1 MGKNRHRLGRG
12 GNGAK
17 AQGASAT
24 MQGGGAPMQ
33 GTTLPEHPNVTVVT
47 SRQEFE
53 REVQRLRESG
63 FTEVPGALGGGS
75 GGGISA
81 DYADYLEAKLSC
93 EAKTGSGKT
102 SLPLLH
108 VSSGYAQPVTAANG
122 HKGSYITWG
131 AGNRIP
137 NVISLLCSLLPYTA
151 AALKF
156 NIDLCCGMGPR
167 PMYQYTQYVGGNISQ
182 KSIPY
187 DQADKLILG
196 QIRDLQLQLVK
207 LEQEHPELT
216 ESGSDLGV
224 ASRSDASQGSDPS
237 NTSAQSSASS
247 AAPLGSG
254 PDRASASDAQS
265 APDPF
270 SGPKKSAAEQMR
282 DELREQIES
291 LRKDLATWQ
300 LTMKQLYGDP
310 DATEAEDRIG
320 FLGRNNLLQ
329 TFQQLYS
336 DMLQYNICFPE
347 FELQKTYLVPS
358 QQTDERGKVIMKDVP
373 ASQWSP
379 KVVGLKW
386 RNAKTMR
393 LEMMSNQNRIEH
405 VYISN
410 QWLSSPEQTLPTQD
424 SDFKIDALPALTYQ
438 QPAQDLERLA
448 RDARTARTGKAARP
462 THVVM
467 PVTYNEYGH
476 PYYPVPAW
484 YSVFSGDVYTYA
496 SLLISDRKKRRDNA
510 NVIGRILYVSDE
522 YIQRM
527 YIQRHLDT
535 PEQRRE
541 FFNKEIVEPINNFL
555 KNRDHMGE
563 PMLAYTFK
571 DADGK
576 VYKSWEIVEVQE
588 NNAQQAEANKEELAE
603 ISSII
608 LFAWGVDSQLIGNT
622 PGTTTRSG
630 GTDLRERYLL
640 KQVNMALMQQLV
652 LNTLNVVNVRNQW
665 DPHLQ
670 WQIKKEVLTT
680 LDNSKTGITEAENT

>member
-1 MGKNRHRLGRG
+1 MGK
-12 GNGAK
+12 K
-17 AQGASAT
+17 KKD
-24 MQGGGAPMQ
+24 
-33 GTTLPEHPNVTVVT
+33 HPNVTVVT

-75 GGGISA
+75 GGGISP
-81 DYADYLEAKLSC
+81 DYADYIEAKLSC

-167 PMYQYTQYVGGNISQ
+167 PMYAYTQYVGGNISQ

-207 LEQEHPELT
+207 LEQEHPELA

-237 NTSAQSSASS
+237 GGALSGALGL
-247 AAPLGSG
+247 LGSG

-265 APDPF
+265 APDPYTAPD
-270 SGPKKSAAEQMR
+270 PKKSAAAQMR

-358 QQTDERGKVIMKDVP
+358 QQTDPVTGKTVMKDVP

-393 LEMMSNQNRIEH
+393 LEMLNQNRIEH

-522 YIQRM
+522 YVQRM

-652 LNTLNVVNVRNQW
+652 LNTLNVVNVRNGW

>member
-24 MQGGGAPMQ
+24 GG
-33 GTTLPEHPNVTVVT
+33 LPQHPNVTVVT

-81 DYADYLEAKLSC
+81 DYADYIEAKLSC
-93 EAKTGSGKT
+93 EAGTGKGKT

-167 PMYQYTQYVGGNISQ
+167 PMYAYTQYVGGNISQ

-207 LEQEHPELT
+207 LESEHPELA

-237 NTSAQSSASS
+237 NTSGNESLDIRTKEQNNPAQENMSLCSSV
-247 AAPLGSG
+247 
-254 PDRASASDAQS
+254 
-265 APDPF
+265 
-270 SGPKKSAAEQMR
+270 KKNKSAAAQMR
-282 DELREQIES
+282 DELKEQIES

-347 FELQKTYLVPS
+347 FELQKSYLVPS
-358 QQTDERGKVIMKDVP
+358 QQTDPVTGKTVMKDVP

-410 QWLSSPEQTLPTQD
+410 QWLSSPEQTIPTQD

-467 PVTYNEYGH
+467 PVSYNEYGH

-588 NNAQQAEANKEELAE
+588 NNASQAEANKEELAE

-652 LNTLNVVNVRNQW
+652 LNTLQVVNVRNQW

>member
-1 MGKNRHRLGRG
+1 MGK
-12 GNGAK
+12 K
-17 AQGASAT
+17 KT
-24 MQGGGAPMQ
+24 D
-33 GTTLPEHPNVTVVT
+33 HPNVTVVT

-53 REVQRLRESG
+53 REAQRLRESG

-75 GGGISA
+75 GGGISP

-167 PMYQYTQYVGGNISQ
+167 PMYAYTQYVGGNISQ

-207 LEQEHPELT
+207 LEQEHPELAEEPDIKVT
-216 ESGSDLGV
+216 YADGV
-224 ASRSDASQGSDPS
+224 TVEQ
-237 NTSAQSSASS
+237 
-247 AAPLGSG
+247 
-254 PDRASASDAQS
+254 
-265 APDPF
+265 
-270 SGPKKSAAEQMR
+270 KHKSAAAQMR

-358 QQTDERGKVIMKDVP
+358 QQTDPVTGKTVMKDVP

-410 QWLSSPEQTLPTQD
+410 QWISSPEQTIPTQD

-571 DADGK
+571 DSDGK
-576 VYKSWEIVEVQE
+576 VYKSWEIVEVVD
-588 NNAQQAEANKEELAE
+588 NDKSVAEANKEELAE

-652 LNTLNVVNVRNQW
+652 LNALQVVNVRNQW

-680 LDNSKTGITEAENT
+680 LDNSKTGITEAESA

>member
-1 MGKNRHRLGRG
+1 MVK
-12 GNGAK
+12 K
-17 AQGASAT
+17 KKD
-24 MQGGGAPMQ
+24 
-33 GTTLPEHPNVTVVT
+33 HPNVTVVT

-53 REVQRLRESG
+53 REAQRLRESG

-75 GGGISA
+75 GGGISP

-93 EAKTGSGKT
+93 SEGTGKGKT

-167 PMYQYTQYVGGNISQ
+167 PMYAYTQYVGGNISQ

-207 LEQEHPELT
+207 LEQD
-216 ESGSDLGV
+216 GY
-224 ASRSDASQGSDPS
+224 
-237 NTSAQSSASS
+237 
-247 AAPLGSG
+247 
-254 PDRASASDAQS
+254 
-265 APDPF
+265 
-270 SGPKKSAAEQMR
+270 SAAEQMR

-310 DATEAEDRIG
+310 EATESEDRIG

-329 TFQQLYS
+329 TFQQLYA

-358 QQTDERGKVIMKDVP
+358 QQTDPATGKTVMKDVP

-393 LEMMSNQNRIEH
+393 LEMSNQNRIEH

-410 QWLSSPEQTLPTQD
+410 QWLSSPEQTLPTKD

-535 PEQRRE
+535 PEQRKE
-541 FFNKEIVEPINNFL
+541 FFQKEIVAPINNFL

-652 LNTLNVVNVRNQW
+652 LNSLQVVNVRNQW

>member
-1 MGKNRHRLGRG
+1 M
-12 GNGAK
+12 
-17 AQGASAT
+17 S
-24 MQGGGAPMQ
+24 
-33 GTTLPEHPNVTVVT
+33 
-47 SRQEFE
+47 
-53 REVQRLRESG
+53 
-63 FTEVPGALGGGS
+63 
-75 GGGISA
+75 
-81 DYADYLEAKLSC
+81 
-93 EAKTGSGKT
+93 
-102 SLPLLH
+102 
-108 VSSGYAQPVTAANG
+108 
-122 HKGSYITWG
+122 
-131 AGNRIP
+131 
-137 NVISLLCSLLPYTA
+137 LCSSVE
-151 AALKF
+151 K
-156 NIDLCCGMGPR
+156 N
-167 PMYQYTQYVGGNISQ
+167 
-182 KSIPY
+182 
-187 DQADKLILG
+187 
-196 QIRDLQLQLVK
+196 
-207 LEQEHPELT
+207 
-216 ESGSDLGV
+216 
-224 ASRSDASQGSDPS
+224 
-237 NTSAQSSASS
+237 
-247 AAPLGSG
+247 
-254 PDRASASDAQS
+254 
-265 APDPF
+265 
-270 SGPKKSAAEQMR
+270 KSAAAQMR

-358 QQTDERGKVIMKDVP
+358 QQTDPVTGKTVMKDVP

-410 QWLSSPEQTLPTQD
+410 QWLSSPEQTIPTQD

-467 PVTYNEYGH
+467 PVSYNEYGH

-522 YIQRM
+522 YVQRM

-541 FFNKEIVEPINNFL
+541 FFQKEIVAPINNFL

-680 LDNSKTGITEAENT
+680 LDNSKTGITEAESA

>member
-17 AQGASAT
+17 AQGANTT
-24 MQGGGAPMQ
+24 MGGGASMQ
-33 GTTLPEHPNVTVVT
+33 GTTQTEHPNVTVVT
-47 SRQEFE
+47 SREEFE
-53 REVQRLRESG
+53 REAQRLRESG

-75 GGGISA
+75 GGGISP
-81 DYADYLEAKLSC
+81 DYADYLEAKLACS
-93 EAKTGSGKT
+93 EGTGKSKT

-167 PMYQYTQYVGGNISQ
+167 PMYAYTQYVGGNISQ

-216 ESGSDLGV
+216 EGQNDDLDIRTKEQNNPPQENM
-224 ASRSDASQGSDPS
+224 SLC
-237 NTSAQSSASS
+237 SSVE
-247 AAPLGSG
+247 
-254 PDRASASDAQS
+254 
-265 APDPF
+265 
-270 SGPKKSAAEQMR
+270 KNKSAAAQMR

-329 TFQQLYS
+329 TFQQLYA

-347 FELQKTYLVPS
+347 FELQKSYLVPS
-358 QQTDERGKVIMKDVP
+358 QQTDPVTGKTVMKDVP

-410 QWLSSPEQTLPTQD
+410 QWLSSPESTIPTQD
-424 SDFKIDALPALTYQ
+424 SDFKIDALPALSYQ

-522 YIQRM
+522 YVQRM

-535 PEQRRE
+535 PEARKE

-680 LDNSKTGITEAENT
+680 LDNSKTGITTAETT

>member
-1 MGKNRHRLGRG
+1 MGK
-12 GNGAK
+12 K
-17 AQGASAT
+17 KKD
-24 MQGGGAPMQ
+24 
-33 GTTLPEHPNVTVVT
+33 HPNVTVVT

-53 REVQRLRESG
+53 RSAQRLRESG

-75 GGGISA
+75 GGGISP

-93 EAKTGSGKT
+93 SEGTGKGKT

-167 PMYQYTQYVGGNISQ
+167 PMYAYTQYVGGNISQ

-207 LEQEHPELT
+207 LEAEHPELT
-216 ESGSDLGV
+216 EEQDDL
-224 ASRSDASQGSDPS
+224 DIITKEQNNPTQG
-237 NTSAQSSASS
+237 NSSV
-247 AAPLGSG
+247 
-254 PDRASASDAQS
+254 
-265 APDPF
+265 
-270 SGPKKSAAEQMR
+270 KKSAAEQMR

-329 TFQQLYS
+329 TFQQLYA

-347 FELQKTYLVPS
+347 FELQKSYLVPS
-358 QQTDERGKVIMKDVP
+358 QQTDPVTGKTVMKDVP

-448 RDARTARTGKAARP
+448 RDARTARTGKEARP

-510 NVIGRILYVSDE
+510 NVIGRILYISDE

-535 PEQRRE
+535 PEQRKE
-541 FFNKEIVEPINNFL
+541 FFQKEIVEPINNFL

-652 LNTLNVVNVRNQW
+652 LNTLQVVNVRNQL
-665 DPHLQ
+665 DPHLNWAIQ
-670 WQIKKEVLTT
+670 REVLTT
-680 LDNSKTGITEAENT
+680 LDNSKTGITTAETT

>member
-1 MGKNRHRLGRG
+1 MATKKQTKK
-12 GNGAK
+12 GAT
-17 AQGASAT
+17 ALP
-24 MQGGGAPMQ
+24 PMQ

-53 REVQRLRESG
+53 REAQRLRESG

-81 DYADYLEAKLSC
+81 DYADYIEAKLSC
-93 EAKTGSGKT
+93 EANTGKGKT

-167 PMYQYTQYVGGNISQ
+167 PMYAYTQYVGNISQ

-207 LEQEHPELT
+207 LESEHPELT
-216 ESGSDLGV
+216 EDDGAAGIALVQTTPPVGTPPNSGGETD
-224 ASRSDASQGSDPS
+224 
-237 NTSAQSSASS
+237 TSK
-247 AAPLGSG
+247 P
-254 PDRASASDAQS
+254 R
-265 APDPF
+265 
-270 SGPKKSAAEQMR
+270 KSAAEQMR

-300 LTMKQLYGDP
+300 LTMKQLYGDS

-358 QQTDERGKVIMKDVP
+358 QQTDPVTGKTVMKDVP

-393 LEMMSNQNRIEH
+393 LEMMSNENKIEH

-438 QPAQDLERLA
+438 QPAKDLERLA

-522 YIQRM
+522 YVQRM

-571 DADGK
+571 DSDGK

-652 LNTLNVVNVRNQW
+652 LNALQVVNVRNQW

-680 LDNSKTGITEAENT
+680 LDNSKTGITTAETT

>member
-33 GTTLPEHPNVTVVT
+33 GTTLPDHPNVTVVT

-53 REVQRLRESG
+53 REAQRLRESG

-81 DYADYLEAKLSC
+81 DYADYIEAKLSC
-93 EAKTGSGKT
+93 SENTGKGKT

-167 PMYQYTQYVGGNISQ
+167 PMYAYTQYVGGNISQ

-207 LEQEHPELT
+207 LEADYPY
-216 ESGSDLGV
+216 D
-224 ASRSDASQGSDPS
+224 
-237 NTSAQSSASS
+237 S
-247 AAPLGSG
+247 AA
-254 PDRASASDAQS
+254 A
-265 APDPF
+265 
-270 SGPKKSAAEQMR
+270 QMR

-358 QQTDERGKVIMKDVP
+358 QQTDPVTGKTVMKDVP

-467 PVTYNEYGH
+467 PVSYNEYGH
-476 PYYPVPAW
+476 PYYPIPAW

-522 YIQRM
+522 YVQRM

-652 LNTLNVVNVRNQW
+652 LNALNVVNVRNQW

-680 LDNSKTGITEAENT
+680 LDNSKTGITEAENS

>member
-33 GTTLPEHPNVTVVT
+33 GTTQPEHPNVTVVT

-75 GGGISA
+75 GGGISP
-81 DYADYLEAKLSC
+81 DYADYIEAKLSC
-93 EAKTGSGKT
+93 GENTGKGKT
-102 SLPLLH
+102 FLPLLH

-167 PMYQYTQYVGGNISQ
+167 PMYAYTQYVGGNISQ

-207 LEQEHPELT
+207 LEAEHPELG
-216 ESGSDLGV
+216 EGQSGGQAPGAV
-224 ASRSDASQGSDPS
+224 PS
-237 NTSAQSSASS
+237 EPVPMTT
-247 AAPLGSG
+247 
-254 PDRASASDAQS
+254 R
-265 APDPF
+265 
-270 SGPKKSAAEQMR
+270 AAEEMR

-358 QQTDERGKVIMKDVP
+358 QQTDPVTGKTVMKDVP

-410 QWLSSPEQTLPTQD
+410 QWLSSPEQTIPTQD

-448 RDARTARTGKAARP
+448 REARTARTGKAARP

-467 PVTYNEYGH
+467 PVSYNEYGH
-476 PYYPVPAW
+476 PYYPIPAW
-484 YSVFSGDVYTYA
+484 YSVFSGDVYTSRSSA
-496 SLLISDRKKRRDNA
+496 AMSI
-510 NVIGRILYVSDE
+510 
-522 YIQRM
+522 
-527 YIQRHLDT
+527 
-535 PEQRRE
+535 
-541 FFNKEIVEPINNFL
+541 
-555 KNRDHMGE
+555 
-563 PMLAYTFK
+563 PMR
-571 DADGK
+571 
-576 VYKSWEIVEVQE
+576 VC
-588 NNAQQAEANKEELAE
+588 
-603 ISSII
+603 
-608 LFAWGVDSQLIGNT
+608 
-622 PGTTTRSG
+622 
-630 GTDLRERYLL
+630 
-640 KQVNMALMQQLV
+640 
-652 LNTLNVVNVRNQW
+652 
-665 DPHLQ
+665 
-670 WQIKKEVLTT
+670 
-680 LDNSKTGITEAENT
+680 

>member
-17 AQGASAT
+17 AQGAN
-24 MQGGGAPMQ
+24 
-33 GTTLPEHPNVTVVT
+33 TTAQPTSTGLPQHPNVTVVT
-47 SRQEFE
+47 SREEFE
-53 REVQRLRESG
+53 REAQRLRESG
-63 FTEVPGALGGGS
+63 FTEVPGVLGGGS
-75 GGGISA
+75 GGGISP
-81 DYADYLEAKLSC
+81 DYADYIEAKLSC
-93 EAKTGSGKT
+93 EANTGSEKT

-167 PMYQYTQYVGGNISQ
+167 PMYAYTQYVGGNISQ

-207 LEQEHPELT
+207 LEQEHPEMEGEGTLGTGTSVPSSTARMEPVPT
-216 ESGSDLGV
+216 E
-224 ASRSDASQGSDPS
+224 P
-237 NTSAQSSASS
+237 
-247 AAPLGSG
+247 
-254 PDRASASDAQS
+254 
-265 APDPF
+265 
-270 SGPKKSAAEQMR
+270 KSAAGEMR

-358 QQTDERGKVIMKDVP
+358 QQTYPVTGKTVMKDVP

-467 PVTYNEYGH
+467 PVSYNEYGH

-510 NVIGRILYVSDE
+510 NVIGRILYISDE

-541 FFNKEIVEPINNFL
+541 FFNKEIVAPINNFL

-652 LNTLNVVNVRNQW
+652 LNTLQVVNVRNQW

-680 LDNSKTGITEAENT
+680 LDNSKTGITEAESA

>member
-1 MGKNRHRLGRG
+1 MGK
-12 GNGAK
+12 K
-17 AQGASAT
+17 KKD
-24 MQGGGAPMQ
+24 
-33 GTTLPEHPNVTVVT
+33 HPNVTVVT

-75 GGGISA
+75 GGGISP

-93 EAKTGSGKT
+93 SEGTGKGKT

-167 PMYQYTQYVGGNISQ
+167 PMYAYTQYVGGNISQ

-207 LEQEHPELT
+207 LEAEHPELT
-216 ESGSDLGV
+216 EEQDDL
-224 ASRSDASQGSDPS
+224 DIITKEQNNPTQG
-237 NTSAQSSASS
+237 NSSV
-247 AAPLGSG
+247 
-254 PDRASASDAQS
+254 
-265 APDPF
+265 
-270 SGPKKSAAEQMR
+270 KKSAAEQMR

-329 TFQQLYS
+329 TFQQLYA

-358 QQTDERGKVIMKDVP
+358 QQTDPVTGKTVMKDVP

-448 RDARTARTGKAARP
+448 RDARTARTGKEARP

-510 NVIGRILYVSDE
+510 NVIGRILYISDE

-535 PEQRRE
+535 PEQRKE
-541 FFNKEIVEPINNFL
+541 FFQKEIVEPINNFL

-652 LNTLNVVNVRNQW
+652 LNTLQVVNVRNQL
-665 DPHLQ
+665 DPHLNWAIQ
-670 WQIKKEVLTT
+670 REVLTT
-680 LDNSKTGITEAENT
+680 LDNSKTGITTAETT

>member
-1 MGKNRHRLGRG
+1 MGK
-12 GNGAK
+12 K
-17 AQGASAT
+17 KKD
-24 MQGGGAPMQ
+24 
-33 GTTLPEHPNVTVVT
+33 HPNVTVVT
-47 SRQEFE
+47 SREEFE
-53 REVQRLRESG
+53 REAQRLRESG

-75 GGGISA
+75 GGGISP

-93 EAKTGSGKT
+93 SEGTGKGKT

-167 PMYQYTQYVGGNISQ
+167 PMYAYTQYVGGNISQ

-207 LEQEHPELT
+207 LEAEHPELT
-216 ESGSDLGV
+216 EEQDDLDIITKE
-224 ASRSDASQGSDPS
+224 RNNPTQG
-237 NTSAQSSASS
+237 NSSV
-247 AAPLGSG
+247 
-254 PDRASASDAQS
+254 
-265 APDPF
+265 
-270 SGPKKSAAEQMR
+270 KKSAAEQMR

-329 TFQQLYS
+329 TFQQLYA

-358 QQTDERGKVIMKDVP
+358 RQTDPVTGKTVMKDVP

-410 QWLSSPEQTLPTQD
+410 QWLSSPESTIPTQD

-448 RDARTARTGKAARP
+448 REARTARTGKEARP

-522 YIQRM
+522 YVQRM

-541 FFNKEIVEPINNFL
+541 FFQKEIVEPINNFL

-652 LNTLNVVNVRNQW
+652 LNTLQVVNVRNQW

>member
-1 MGKNRHRLGRG
+1 MGK
-12 GNGAK
+12 K
-17 AQGASAT
+17 KKD
-24 MQGGGAPMQ
+24 
-33 GTTLPEHPNVTVVT
+33 HPNVTVVT

-167 PMYQYTQYVGGNISQ
+167 PMYAYTQYVGGNISQ

-207 LEQEHPELT
+207 LESEHPEL
-216 ESGSDLGV
+216 ESGSDTGV

-237 NTSAQSSASS
+237 NTSAHLSAHLS
-247 AAPLGSG
+247 APSLGSD
-254 PDRASASDAQS
+254 PDRASLRDAQS
-265 APDPF
+265 ASDPQ
-270 SGPKKSAAEQMR
+270 SQSASDPYSQSAQGNMSLCSSVKKSAAEQMR

-358 QQTDERGKVIMKDVP
+358 QQTDPVTGKTVMKDVP

-510 NVIGRILYVSDE
+510 NVIGRILYVSDS
-522 YIQRM
+522 YVQRM

-535 PEQRRE
+535 PDARKE
-541 FFNKEIVEPINNFL
+541 FFEKEIVQPIKNFL

-652 LNTLNVVNVRNQW
+652 LNTLQVVNVRNQW

-680 LDNSKTGITEAENT
+680 LDNSKTGITEAESS

>member
-1 MGKNRHRLGRG
+1 MGK
-12 GNGAK
+12 K
-17 AQGASAT
+17 KKD
-24 MQGGGAPMQ
+24 P
-33 GTTLPEHPNVTVVT
+33 PNVTVVT

-53 REVQRLRESG
+53 RSAQRLRESG

-75 GGGISA
+75 GGGISP

-93 EAKTGSGKT
+93 SEGTGKGKT
-102 SLPLLH
+102 SLPWLH

-167 PMYQYTQYVGGNISQ
+167 PMYAYTQYVGGNISQ

-207 LEQEHPELT
+207 LEAEHPELT
-216 ESGSDLGV
+216 EEQDDL
-224 ASRSDASQGSDPS
+224 DIITKEQNNPTQG
-237 NTSAQSSASS
+237 NSSV
-247 AAPLGSG
+247 
-254 PDRASASDAQS
+254 
-265 APDPF
+265 
-270 SGPKKSAAEQMR
+270 KKSAAEQMR

-329 TFQQLYS
+329 TFQQLYA

-347 FELQKTYLVPS
+347 FELQKSYLVPS
-358 QQTDERGKVIMKDVP
+358 QQTDPVTGKTVMKDVP

-448 RDARTARTGKAARP
+448 RDARTARTGKEARP

-522 YIQRM
+522 YVQRM

-541 FFNKEIVEPINNFL
+541 FFQKEIVEPINNFL

-652 LNTLNVVNVRNQW
+652 LNTLQVVNVRNQL
-665 DPHLQ
+665 DPHLNWAIQ
-670 WQIKKEVLTT
+670 REVLTT
-680 LDNSKTGITEAENT
+680 LDNSKTGITTAETT